1 MKNEENNDRLIN
13 VELLKSININK
24 EEIDENS
31 FLNSINKPT
40 NIR

>member
-24 EEIDENS
+24 EEIDENA